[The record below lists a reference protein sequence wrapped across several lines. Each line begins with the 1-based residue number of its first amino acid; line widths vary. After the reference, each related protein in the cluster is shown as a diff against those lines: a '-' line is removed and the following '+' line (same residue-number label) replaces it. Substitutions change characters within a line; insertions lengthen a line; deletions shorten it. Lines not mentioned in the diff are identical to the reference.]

1 MNSFIITAG
10 GIGKRMGAKV
20 PKQFL
25 LLQDKPILMWTIE
38 VFYNYDQNAQ
48 LIVTLPKEW
57 WSFWEELCQ
66 KNNFN
71 IPHELIEGGKE
82 RFHSI
87 QRALK
92 VVKGDKVAIHDGVR
106 PLVSVKTLENC
117 FKALE
122 KSDAVVPVL
131 PLKESL
137 RKGTLEKSISQDRSL
152 YFTAQTPQCFTAEII
167 KKAYQQEFQKLFTDD
182 ASVVETLDYPV
193 LLVYGNEE
201 NIKIT
206 SPLDLKM
213 AEVFLNSTDTSTPKI

>member
-25 LLQDKPILMWTIE
+25 LLQDKPILMRTIE

-66 KNNFN
+66 KYSFN
-71 IPHELIEGGKE
+71 IPHELVEGGKE

-87 QRALK
+87 QLALK

-106 PLVSVKTLENC
+106 PLVSTGTIENSL
-117 FKALE
+117 KALE

-137 RKGTLEKSISQDRSL
+137 RKGSLEKSFSQDRSQ
-152 YFTAQTPQCFTAEII
+152 YFTVQTPQCFNAEII
-167 KKAYQQEFQKLFTDD
+167 KKAYQQDFQKSFTDD
-182 ASVVETLDYPV
+182 ASVVETIGYSIK
-193 LLVYGNEE
+193 LVYGNEE

-206 SPLDLKM
+206 SPTDL
-213 AEVFLNSTDTSTPKI
+213 AVAGFLAR